1 MADNQNVQA
10 PLTQEAVSEQNEIRL
25 NKLRELT
32 EAGKN
37 PYEIT
42 RFDRTHLSDEIL
54 SSFETLENETVTIA
68 PGERAKIPT
77 GVAISPESR
86 DVVAVLAG
94 RSGHGLKNG
103 VTLANGIGVIDSDY
117 RGEISVVLINH
128 GSEPFTVRRGD
139 RIAQMMF
146 MPVYTANFLA
156 VDELD
161 ETERGAGGFGHTG
174 SN

>member
-68 PGERAKIPT
+68 
-77 GVAISPESR
+77 
-86 DVVAVLAG
+86 G
-94 RSGHGLKNG
+94 R
-103 VTLANGIGVIDSDY
+103 
-117 RGEISVVLINH
+117 
-128 GSEPFTVRRGD
+128 
-139 RIAQMMF
+139 MM
-146 MPVYTANFLA
+146 
-156 VDELD
+156 
-161 ETERGAGGFGHTG
+161 
-174 SN
+174 S

>member
-68 PGERAKIPT
+68 GRMMSRRVMGKASFAFLPDRNAGIQIYVRRDDIGE
-77 GVAISPESR
+77 ESYA
-86 DVVAVLAG
+86 DFKKMDIGDIL
-94 RSGHGLKNG
+94 G
-103 VTLANGIGVIDSDY
+103 VTGKV
-117 RGEISVVLINH
+117 
-128 GSEPFTVRRGD
+128 FKTK
-139 RIAQMMF
+139 
-146 MPVYTANFLA
+146 
-156 VDELD
+156 
-161 ETERGAGGFGHTG
+161 TG
-174 SN
+174 

>member
-1 MADNQNVQA
+1 MADNQNVQT

-68 PGERAKIPT
+68 GRMM
-77 GVAISPESR
+77 SR
-86 DVVAVLAG
+86 RVMGMASFAFLQDRNAG
-94 RSGHGLKNG
+94 
-103 VTLANGIGVIDSDY
+103 IQIY
-117 RGEISVVLINH
+117 
-128 GSEPFTVRRGD
+128 VRRDDIGEESY
-139 RIAQMMF
+139 A
-146 MPVYTANFLA
+146 
-156 VDELD
+156 
-161 ETERGAGGFGHTG
+161 
-174 SN
+174 